1 MSTLQPT
8 PTTKRFHVVVESE
21 STNLQNERSMFEV
34 TERTTLRELKKQ
46 IIARNDEGSVTRTF
60 LEQIQLVYG
69 DDRIPSTPYV
79 DGLAVY
85 HLFRLSRDVLTENN
99 NIVKVKVS
107 IHEHPNGSGGI
118 LSREFWRDV
127 QSEDRF
133 EFLPNTVSTNE
144 NGDVPTA
151 PSTTTATTP
160 PIAAIEP
167 TKIVVQDRG
176 TWEIQGTTYETLVEK
191 DAEKE
196 PKTKIVT
203 QDDLCGSEYVFK
215 LEIDGVLKEVALN
228 TSQCIVVDNGNHDP
242 YILLNPSGTAK
253 LNSVFRS
260 ASGESLMQKVQVMMY
275 NEPPP
280 ARAQHDDEEE
290 DEDAQQQDNDNE
302 DDIVERLI
310 QQARRFGVNIFKIGV
325 VLFLLGVRPNKHF
338 MQHWFKYGV
347 LFILL
352 FNAYVLLFTGRNRI
366 MRIRGNFTMFN
377 NISTTVVRRA
387 VRRTTD

>member
-69 DDRIPSTPYV
+69 EDRIPSTPYV

-85 HLFRLSRDVLTENN
+85 HLFRLSRDVLAENN

-133 EFLPNTVSTNE
+133 EFLPNTGSTNE
-144 NGDVPTA
+144 NTNVSTA
-151 PSTTTATTP
+151 PSTTTATATTP

-167 TKIVVQDRG
+167 TKIVVQDGG

-191 DAEKE
+191 NAEKE

-215 LEIDGVLKEVALN
+215 LEIDGVLKEVALD

-280 ARAQHDDEEE
+280 AQHDDED
-290 DEDAQQQDNDNE
+290 DEDAQQQDNNNE

-366 MRIRGNFTMFN
+366 MR
-377 NISTTVVRRA
+377 
-387 VRRTTD
+387 